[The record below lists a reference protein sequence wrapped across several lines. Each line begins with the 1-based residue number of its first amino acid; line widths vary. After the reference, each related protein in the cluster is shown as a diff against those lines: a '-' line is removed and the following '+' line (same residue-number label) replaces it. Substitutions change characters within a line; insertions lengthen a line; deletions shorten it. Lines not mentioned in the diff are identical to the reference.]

1 VFRPT
6 WPQQQLQH
14 YLAPPLVSCFSA
26 PMVQSFVYFELSIE
40 SCNETIKFNTR
51 NLQNVAWVPIT

>member
-51 NLQNVAWVPIT
+51 NLQNVA